1 MLRSVAVTTWL
12 AETCGFKINKMGSD
26 LTTVVVKFWVSK
38 WFGGPNRPG
47 KQVRSR
53 FPLPFKCTASTVLG
67 LKKYGFGDVG
77 FDVLG
82 VVVFV
87 PPIFLLWPMFSVNF
101 MGLF

>member
-1 MLRSVAVTTWL
+1 MIL
-12 AETCGFKINKMGSD
+12 
-26 LTTVVVKFWVSK
+26 VVQTSLE
-38 WFGGPNRPG
+38 
-47 KQVRSR
+47 KQGRSR
-53 FPLPFKCTASTVLG
+53 FPSPLKCTASAVLR
-67 LKKYGFGDVG
+67 LKKCEFGDVG